1 LIKTDRLKAGKEGT
15 PMTNVRTLP
24 VEESNEEITLALD
37 QLAREGAR
45 RMIAAALR
53 AEADEYVERFTDEV
67 DEDGHR
73 LVVRNGRARERKV
86 TVGSGTIPIKAPRVN
101 DKRVDDQGERQK
113 FSSRILPAYARRSPK
128 VGEVIPILYLRGL
141 STGDF
146 KPALEQLLG
155 EDAAGL
161 SATTISRMCK
171 EWEEHHDRF
180 RKRLLSFSRYA
191 YLFMD
196 GIHVSVRLG
205 EDPKVCLLIV
215 IGVREDGEKELLAVE
230 DGYRESTES
239 WAGVFRDLK
248 RRGLNEPKLVIGD
261 GALGAWAALRDV
273 YPGAGEQRCWF
284 HASGNVIDCLPKR
297 LHTRAKGLLS
307 EIIEAPTRKDARVAL
322 EVFREEY
329 GAKYPKQLSAF
340 YDYPA
345 EHWRHLRTTNPI
357 ESAFATVRLRTRVTK
372 GAGSK
377 TAALAMAY
385 KLLATAQ
392 ERWRR
397 FNGHHLVA
405 DVLDGVKFK
414 DGIKVTDDNN
424 HDDGMTD
431 ERVAA

>member
-1 LIKTDRLKAGKEGT
+1 MEDVRRLSVGEGI
-15 PMTNVRTLP
+15 
-24 VEESNEEITLALD
+24 EEIAPGLD
-37 QLAREGAR
+37 ELAREGAR

-53 AEADEYVERFTDEV
+53 VEADEYVGRFSDDR

-73 LVVRNGRARERKV
+73 LVVRNGRARERRV
-86 TVGSGTIPIKAPRVN
+86 TVGSGTLGVRAPRVN
-101 DKRVDDQGERQK
+101 DKRVDEEGERQR

-146 KPALEQLLG
+146 RPALGGLLG

-161 SATTISRMCK
+161 SATSVSRLCK
-171 EWEEHHDRF
+171 EWEAHHERF

-196 GIHVSVRLG
+196 GIHVQVRLG
-205 EDPKVCLLIV
+205 EDPKLCLLIV
-215 IGVREDGEKELLAVE
+215 IGVREDGCKELLAVE

-239 WAGVFRDLK
+239 WSGVFRDLK
-248 RRGLNEPKLVIGD
+248 RRGLNEPKLVVGD

-273 YPGAGEQRCWF
+273 YPSAGEQRCWF

-297 LHTRAKGLLS
+297 LQPRAKGLLS
-307 EIIEAPTRKDARVAL
+307 EIIEAPSRKDARLAL

-329 GAKYPKQLSAF
+329 GSKYPKALSKLDRDWTQLTAF

-357 ESAFATVRLRTRVTK
+357 ESSFATVRLRTRVTK

-385 KLLATAQ
+385 KLLESAQ

-397 FNGHHLVA
+397 FNGHELVA

-414 DGIKVTDDNN
+414 DGIKVTNDD
-424 HDDGMTD
+424 HDDGTSD

>member
-1 LIKTDRLKAGKEGT
+1 MK
-15 PMTNVRTLP
+15 NVVTLP
-24 VEESNEEITLALD
+24 SVGSNEEMLD
-37 QLAREGAR
+37 SLDALAREGAR
-45 RMIAAALR
+45 RMIASALR
-53 AEADEYVERFTDEV
+53 AEADAYVEQFTEEL

-73 LVVRNGRARERKV
+73 LVVRNGRAKQRKV
-86 TVGSGTIPIKAPRVN
+86 TVGSGTVALRAPRVN
-101 DKRVDDQGERQK
+101 DKRVDGQGERQR

-128 VGEVIPILYLRGL
+128 VGEVIPVLYLRGL

-146 KPALEQLLG
+146 RPALEGLLG
-155 EDAAGL
+155 EDASGL
-161 SATTISRMCK
+161 SATTVARMCK

-180 RKRLLSFSRYA
+180 AKRHLGFSRYA

-196 GIHVSVRLG
+196 GIHVQVRLG

-239 WAGVFRDLK
+239 WAAVFRGMK

-284 HASGNVIDCLPKR
+284 HAAGNVIDCLPKR
-297 LHTRAKGLLS
+297 LQSHAKGLLS
-307 EIIEAPTRKDARVAL
+307 QIIEAPTRKDANAAL

-329 GAKYPKQLSAF
+329 SAKYPKALAKLDRDWKALTAF

-385 KLLATAQ
+385 KLLESAQ

-397 FNGHHLVA
+397 FNGHELVA

-414 DGIKVTDDNN
+414 DGIKIK
-424 HDDGMTD
+424 HDDTHDPETTD
-431 ERVAA
+431 EKVAA

>member
-1 LIKTDRLKAGKEGT
+1 MSD
-15 PMTNVRTLP
+15 VRRLP
-24 VEESNEEITLALD
+24 VGEGNEEITLALD
-37 QLAREGAR
+37 DLAREGAR

-53 AEADEYVERFTDEV
+53 VEADDYVERLSDEL

-73 LVVRNGRARERKV
+73 LVVRNGRARGRKV
-86 TVGSGTIPIKAPRVN
+86 TVGSGTIPVRAPRVN
-101 DKRVDDQGERQK
+101 DKRVDEDTGERQR

-146 KPALEQLLG
+146 RPALEGLLG

-161 SATTISRMCK
+161 SATTVSRLCK
-171 EWEEHHDRF
+171 EWEAHHARF
-180 RKRLLSFSRYA
+180 RQRLLSFSRYA

-196 GIHVSVRLG
+196 GIHVQVRLG

-215 IGVREDGEKELLAVE
+215 IGVREDGCKELLAVE

-248 RRGLNEPKLVIGD
+248 RRGLNEPRLVVGD

-284 HASGNVIDCLPKR
+284 HASGNVIDTLPKR
-297 LHTRAKGLLS
+297 LQPRAKGLLN
-307 EIIEAPTRKDARVAL
+307 EIIEAPTRKEARLAL

-329 GAKYPKQLSAF
+329 GAKYPKALAKLDRDWTPLTAF

-357 ESAFATVRLRTRVTK
+357 ESSFATVRLRTRVTK

-385 KLLATAQ
+385 KLLESAQ

-397 FNGHHLVA
+397 FNGHALVA
-405 DVLDGVKFK
+405 DVLAGAKFK
-414 DGIKVTDDNN
+414 DGIKVTDDNTN
-424 HDDGMTD
+424 DDNEMT
-431 ERVAA
+431 EEKIAA